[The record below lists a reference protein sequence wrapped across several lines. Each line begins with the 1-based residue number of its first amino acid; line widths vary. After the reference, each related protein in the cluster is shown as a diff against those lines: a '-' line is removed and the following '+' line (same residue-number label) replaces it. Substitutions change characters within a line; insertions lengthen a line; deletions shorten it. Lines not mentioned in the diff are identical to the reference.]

1 MTTKSIK
8 PVTRETSAYVR
19 DRGMRPIIATIEH
32 GVLKLRA
39 KGLRT
44 EEALD
49 IGSLY
54 FQAVKARVFRERMD
68 KAKDRA
74 AKRRARR

>member
-32 GVLKLRA
+32 GMLKLRA

-44 EEALD
+44 EEVLD

-54 FQAVKARVFRERMD
+54 FQAVKARVFREKMD
-68 KAKDRA
+68 KAKERA
-74 AKRRARR
+74 ARRKARR

>member
-32 GVLKLRA
+32 GMLKLRA

-44 EEALD
+44 EEVLD

-54 FQAVKARVFRERMD
+54 FQAVKARVFREKMD
-68 KAKDRA
+68 KAKERA
-74 AKRRARR
+74 ARKRARR

>member
-8 PVTRETSAYVR
+8 PVSRETSAYVR
-19 DRGMRPIIATIEH
+19 DRGMRPIIATIHH
-32 GVLKLRA
+32 GVLMLRA

-44 EEALD
+44 EETLD

-54 FQAVKARVFRERMD
+54 FQAVKARVFREKME
-68 KAKDRA
+68 KAKER
-74 AKRRARR
+74 KARRTRR